1 MAIDDP
7 WLVDMRCKGMMPY
20 LEEFEAEIEKEHTG
34 LCEKQDDLS
43 ACVMKPERCTHL
55 QVLVLLTKN

>member
-1 MAIDDP
+1 
-7 WLVDMRCKGMMPY
+7 MPY
-20 LEEFEAEIEKEHTG
+20 LEELVAKIEKEHAG

-43 ACVMKPERCTHL
+43 ACAMKPERCTHL